1 MSSWQDFGEHTFHG
15 HDPWPNEERKD
26 LMFYAFQNQVK
37 GTEPVWDFWNPKDKE
52 HTFHFGDPWV
62 NEEKGSQPVFYAYPL
77 GDDMKGI
84 LSCNIRLLKPV
95 HSFWNTGEQ
104 KHAFHMGDARAGE
117 DKGDAQ
123 FLAFR
128 EPLTWRGDANCDGAP
143 AQNRAKWLMEN
154 KGMNEAEAQGQ
165 VMSEFPSVF
174 IRGGYSGGSMPV
186 APTVVD
192 GKFPHTLE
200 IVKDAAGK
208 NRLKFSVTPRNP
220 GDITMIAVH
229 YSVNKGPGHE
239 DMNFDINHPMDT
251 PAEGT
256 NTYVHVTPDF
266 GPVCEP
272 GSKVTYWLAAM
283 EKGLIVEMPEK
294 ACPIKENRLTW
305 TAQMTLDCFDASIA
319 QTCEHWLAWW
329 REKSRVPIPQ
339 HFMIMHVEQEIKGDD
354 TPVLQSVLQADRE
367 REWLLK
373 VEQELLEKEDDGTG
387 NEPKVN
393 GVGLMEVYERLE
405 ELGNEDAEARAA
417 VILAGLGFSGED
429 QNRPTKEFSGGWR
442 MRIALAQSL
451 FVQPDLLLLDEPTN
465 HLDVHAVTWL
475 EEFLKNWEKTV
486 VIVSHDRCFLNNT
499 TTNTI
504 FLHRKRLWYYGGS
517 YETFLRVRAEQRT
530 NQEAISQQQ
539 QRKVAHL
546 KQFIQRFGQGHK
558 KMAKQAQS
566 RMKML
571 TKLQE
576 EAVAVDYDDPYL
588 QLEFPA
594 ASTLPPPCISVIEA
608 GFGYTPDRILY
619 QNLDFGVDCDSRVA
633 IVGPNG
639 AGKSTFLKLLDGSLE
654 PTNGFVRRHAKL
666 QLARFTQHH
675 IEMMDPDSDAVT
687 HMRKLGAGGIKEDGT
702 SEVTVEEARKYLGR
716 FGLHGDLAL
725 QPVKFLSGGQKSRL
739 AFAEL
744 AWSSPHIMLLDE
756 PTNHLDLET
765 IEGLAMALNKFEG
778 GVVLVSHDDR
788 LVSMVADELWVVTP
802 GPSKRDIHGY
812 PTFLERSLFS
822 RAPSRSTG
830 RC

>member
-1 MSSWQDFGEHTFHG
+1 MCGLAGSAVCALPVLPMGRRP
-15 HDPWPNEERKD
+15 DPKKEAKAASKKKNG
-26 LMFYAFQNQVK
+26 YA
-37 GTEPVWDFWNPKDKE
+37 
-52 HTFHFGDPWV
+52 
-62 NEEKGSQPVFYAYPL
+62 
-77 GDDMKGI
+77 
-84 LSCNIRLLKPV
+84 
-95 HSFWNTGEQ
+95 
-104 KHAFHMGDARAGE
+104 
-117 DKGDAQ
+117 DKGDNQRMSADHIGFQ
-123 FLAFR
+123 IR
-128 EPLTWRGDANCDGAP
+128 TGPDAPSKTGA
-143 AQNRAKWLMEN
+143 
-154 KGMNEAEAQGQ
+154 
-165 VMSEFPSVF
+165 
-174 IRGGYSGGSMPV
+174 SMDIDV
-186 APTVVD
+186 N
-192 GKFPHTLE
+192 E
-200 IVKDAAGK
+200 IVVFAGK
-208 NRLKFSVTPRNP
+208 QELLFNATLRLTQGFK
-220 GDITMIAVH
+220 
-229 YSVNKGPGHE
+229 Y
-239 DMNFDINHPMDT
+239 
-251 PAEGT
+251 
-256 NTYVHVTPDF
+256 
-266 GPVCEP
+266 
-272 GSKVTYWLAAM
+272 
-283 EKGLIVEMPEK
+283 GLIGRNGVGK
-294 ACPIKENRLTW
+294 S
-305 TAQMTLDCFDASIA
+305 TLLRAMAERDG
-319 QTCEHWLAWW
+319 
-329 REKSRVPIPQ
+329 RVPIPQ

-354 TPVLQSVLQADRE
+354 TPVLQSVLEADKE

-417 VILAGLGFSGED
+417 VILAGLGFTGED
-429 QNRPTKEFSGGWR
+429 QSRPTKEFSGGWR

-475 EEFLKNWEKTV
+475 EEFLKTWEKTV

-619 QNLDFGVDCDSRVA
+619 ENLDFGVDCDSRVA

-788 LVSMVADELWVVTP
+788 LVSMVADELWVVKP
-802 GPSKRDIHGY
+802 GPSKEVPGKVTVFEGSFEEYREM
-812 PTFLERSLFS
+812 LRSDFINKHLTS
-822 RAPSRSTG
+822 GG
-830 RC
+830 RIKRKS